1 MKNIEWRRWTVLLA
15 AVAFLTAQGC
25 RERGDYQPP
34 GYVPP
39 PPPPPAQAQAQT
51 EPSGPAP
58 LQKIDL
64 AKMEP
69 RLKDPKDAKDPSVDL
84 KSVIAGIEDN
94 ELVIRF
100 ETYGEPFKDQ
110 NTWFLAWL
118 STRESPLLYKVQ
130 VSHEGHYVLGGVFEN
145 DKVETEDAVV
155 SNTVK
160 AEGNVVEARFPW
172 SKLPKELQMRDLT
185 LSEPSII
192 SSKDENSKPEVLDII
207 DGKDQVRN

>member
-145 DKVETEDAVV
+145 DKVE
-155 SNTVK
+155 
-160 AEGNVVEARFPW
+160 
-172 SKLPKELQMRDLT
+172 
-185 LSEPSII
+185 SEEQLRYD
-192 SSKDENSKPEVLDII
+192 DEFVRHKVLDLLG
-207 DGKDQVRN
+207 DLCLLGRPLRGHLLAYRCGHELNHRLVRLLASLSGGC